1 MIGGI
6 TMKAA
11 QNIRRGLLPIV
22 LTVILAIPHSVIAQ
36 EEAPPPPEYGS
47 GLQFS
52 NLANMPIAGLLDR
65 GHYEI
70 DMRMYPEGGLY
81 SFVTIGFLHGVNF
94 GFSFG
99 AENVIGRGKVDWNP
113 NVEFAF
119 KARLIPES
127 ILLPA
132 LAVGYA
138 GQGFGPHLSDPDP
151 LVNLDRYAVKSPGFY
166 LVLSK
171 NYRILTEMGFH
182 FGLNKSRET
191 DDDDDLNVFLGV
203 DISLGPYLYL
213 ITEYDAAL
221 NDNGDES
228 IGSGNGYLNLGVK
241 WAASP
246 HLRLEIYFTNLLD
259 NVRGVDKSATIENIA
274 GTIGGAGREFRV
286 VYLDWF

>member
-1 MIGGI
+1 ME
-6 TMKAA
+6 AA
-11 QNIRRGLLPIV
+11 QNIRRGLLPV
-22 LTVILAIPHSVIAQ
+22 ALTVILAVPLSVAAQ
-36 EEAPPPPEYGS
+36 EEAPPPPVYGM

-52 NLANMPIAGLLDR
+52 TLANMPIAGMLDR

-81 SFVTIGFLHGVNF
+81 SFVTIGFLHGVNI

-127 ILLPA
+127 TLLPA
-132 LAVGYA
+132 LAIGYA

-151 LVNLDRYAVKSPGFY
+151 LINLDRYAVKSPGFY

-171 NYRILTEMGFH
+171 NYRVLTEIGLH
-182 FGLNKSRET
+182 FGLNRSRET
-191 DDDDDLNVFLGV
+191 DDDDDLNMFLGL
-203 DISLGPYLYL
+203 DMALGSYLYL
-213 ITEYDAAL
+213 IAEYDAAL

-228 IGSGNGYLNLGVK
+228 LGDGNGYLNLGVK

-259 NVRGVDKSATIENIA
+259 NVAGMDKSATIENIA

>member
-6 TMKAA
+6 TMNAA
-11 QNIRRGLLPIV
+11 QNIRRGLTAFASMLIMTAP
-22 LTVILAIPHSVIAQ
+22 LSAAAQ
-36 EEAPPPPEYGS
+36 EEAPPPPEYGT
-47 GLQFS
+47 GLQFT

-65 GHYEI
+65 GNYEI

-81 SFVTIGFLHGVNF
+81 SFVTIGFLRGINI
-94 GFSFG
+94 GFSYG

-119 KARLIPES
+119 RARLIPES
-127 ILLPA
+127 TLLPA

-151 LVNLDRYAVKSPGFY
+151 MVNLDRYAVKSPGFY

-182 FGLNKSRET
+182 FGLNRSRET
-191 DDDDDLNVFLGV
+191 DDDDDLNAFLGV
-203 DISLGPYLYL
+203 DFSLSPYLYL

-221 NDNGDES
+221 NDNGDTS
-228 IGSGNGYLNLGVK
+228 VGYGNGYLNFGVK

-246 HLRLEIYFTNLLD
+246 HLRLEFFFTNLLD
-259 NVRGVDKSATIENIA
+259 NVRGEAKSATIENIA
-274 GTIGGAGREFRV
+274 GTLGGAGREFRV
-286 VYLDWF
+286 VYVDWF

>member
-1 MIGGI
+1 
-6 TMKAA
+6 MKAA
-11 QNIRRGLLPIV
+11 QSIRQGLLPIA
-22 LTVILAIPHSVIAQ
+22 LTVILAVPLSAAAQ
-36 EEAPPPPEYGS
+36 EEVPPPPEYGS

-52 NLANMPIAGLLDR
+52 NLVNMPIAGLLDR
-65 GHYEI
+65 GNYEI

-81 SFVTIGFLHGVNF
+81 SFVTIGFLRGVNI
-94 GFSFG
+94 GFSYG
-99 AENVIGRGKVDWNP
+99 AENVIGRGKVEWNP

-127 ILLPA
+127 TLLPA
-132 LAVGYA
+132 LAIGYA

-151 LVNLDRYAVKSPGFY
+151 SVNLDRYAVKSPGFY

-182 FGLNKSRET
+182 FGLNRSRET
-191 DDDDDLNVFLGV
+191 DDDNDLNTFLGV
-203 DISLGPYLYL
+203 DISMSPFLYL
-213 ITEYDAAL
+213 IAEYDAAL

-228 IGSGNGYLNLGVK
+228 IGYGNGYLNFGVK

-246 HLRLEIYFTNLLD
+246 HLRLEFYFTNLLD
-259 NVRGVDKSATIENIA
+259 NVRGADKSATIKNIA
-274 GTIGGAGREFRV
+274 DTLGGAGREFRI